1 MENISYFVGI
11 YVNFTIDIVPTSL
24 YNAEK
29 RKVEA
34 KIKMIKTVTFFNTC
48 KELCQLTGLSEE
60 KLWDFGFD
68 LDDWDWGFVS
78 ELPWNYGHSRFEKFV
93 LQHMDSYCAG
103 YKHVEYGGRHYYM
116 LYHS

>member
-11 YVNFTIDIVPTSL
+11 NVNFTIDIVPTSL

-29 RKVEA
+29 RKAEV
-34 KIKMIKTVTFFNTC
+34 KITMIKTVTFFYFF
-48 KELCQLTGLSEE
+48 KELCRLTGLSLE

-78 ELPWNYGHSRFEKFV
+78 ESSWSSGRGRFERFM